1 MKLVC
6 DIAVTATRHRPRLSF
21 SPARLFAAG
30 ENGCWFDPSDLASLF
45 EDASGTIPATVN
57 GRIGRMLDK
66 SGNGHHAIQTNS
78 WARPFLRVDA
88 EGRHYLDFDG
98 IDDTMQTTLTGLG
111 LGDSRAT
118 LACGYR
124 ANGSVGYIL
133 NTAPSTSSLAEVA
146 LGVLF
151 QSGNSRVILG
161 GEVTSRALAA
171 LTRHCVTAVFDRTG
185 PSGQVFWDREAAQA
199 LGSGSAVSDNPLWI
213 GSRGSAVFFAGRVYG
228 VIARMA
234 QSNAAELARL
244 QAYICTKTGVP
255 QA

>member
-6 DIAVTATRHRPRLSF
+6 DIAVTAMRHRPRLPF

-30 ENGCWFDPSDLASLF
+30 EKGCWFDPSDLASLF
-45 EDASGTIPATVN
+45 EDTAGTLPATVN
-57 GRIGRMLDK
+57 GRVGRMVDK

-78 WARPFLRVDA
+78 WARPFLRVDSA
-88 EGRHYLDFDG
+88 GRPYLEFDG
-98 IDDTMQTTLTGLG
+98 VDDCLQTSLTGLG
-111 LGDSRAT
+111 LANSRAT

-124 ANGSVGYIL
+124 ANGAAGYIL

-161 GEVTSRALAA
+161 GGVTSRALAA
-171 LTRHCVTAVFDRTG
+171 LTPHCVTAVWDRTG
-185 PSGQVFWDREAAQA
+185 PSGQVFWDRAQAQA
-199 LGSGSAVSDNPLWI
+199 LALGNVSVNTPLWI
-213 GSRGSAVFFAGRVYG
+213 GSRGSGAFFAGRVYG
-228 VIARMA
+228 VVARMA
-234 QSNAAELARL
+234 LSNAAELARL
-244 QAYICTKTGVP
+244 QAHICTKTGVP